1 VLVIL
6 AEGATWHGYEVQE
19 YGRPDA
25 FCRRKRVSVAQ
36 VLSEEILHR
45 TTEETIVSDLT
56 YDLRSGEPDFIDKLV
71 AQTYGTMA
79 LDALLEG
86 RRGLMSAMVN
96 GCYQLVPIPDPALGP
111 RTVDVERMYNVER
124 YRPLYG
130 DKRGLPV
137 FLTRW

>member
-1 VLVIL
+1 MNVGEALSDEI
-6 AEGATWHGYEVQE
+6 
-19 YGRPDA
+19 
-25 FCRRKRVSVAQ
+25 RR
-36 VLSEEILHR
+36 R
-45 TTEETIVSDLT
+45 TGEETIVSDLT

-71 AQTYGTMA
+71 ASTYGTMA

-111 RTVDVERMYNVER
+111 RTVDVEQMYNTER

-137 FLTRW
+137 FLTRR